1 MKKTRPVRSGPVCNQ
16 HAMQSIEIQNPLKRG
31 RRDVAASAR
40 GRGSRAAACMSVL
53 AGIVW
58 LALLVPGALADNPP
72 PSGGE
77 FVIRNSS
84 IDSGSGGGA
93 GGDIAVTGTIGQ
105 PDAGVTTGENF
116 TVRGGFRT
124 FKAPS
129 DRVFRNGFE

>member
-1 MKKTRPVRSGPVCNQ
+1 
-16 HAMQSIEIQNPLKRG
+16 MQSNEIQNPLKRRR
-31 RRDVAASAR
+31 RRDVAAWTR
-40 GRGSRAAACMSVL
+40 GRGRPAVARMSAL
-53 AGIVW
+53 AGVAW
-58 LALLVPGALADNPP
+58 LALGPLVPAALADNPP

-93 GGDIAVTGTIGQ
+93 GGDLAVTGTIGQ
-105 PDAGVTTGENF
+105 PDAGVLTGEVL
-116 TVRGGFRT
+116 TVRGGFWT